1 MDMMSAYKVARLKL
15 QKALSRP
22 TIALAQQ
29 GDIKLNGPISVAAK
43 AVKLGPVQD
52 LYFSLPAGH
61 WGTLQG
67 ANGSGKSLLLS
78 AIAGLEDPEQGEIY
92 LSGQSLRTVS
102 RGTLRRKIALISPDC
117 TILRGSL
124 RRVLC
129 LYLLDRPSDRKLQR
143 AVNNAGLSILSE
155 RCGGLD
161 GKIKEGARSLSNG
174 ERVRISIAQAIL
186 ANPGLILVENV
197 WPLLD
202 RDGHEKLLDWL
213 KRTEATV
220 LSVGSPDA
228 LTVALEAEKLA
239 VTCFKS

>member
-1 MDMMSAYKVARLKL
+1 
-15 QKALSRP
+15 
-22 TIALAQQ
+22 
-29 GDIKLNGPISVAAK
+29 
-43 AVKLGPVQD
+43 
-52 LYFSLPAGH
+52 
-61 WGTLQG
+61 
-67 ANGSGKSLLLS
+67 
-78 AIAGLEDPEQGEIY
+78 
-92 LSGQSLRTVS
+92 
-102 RGTLRRKIALISPDC
+102 
-117 TILRGSL
+117 
-124 RRVLC
+124 
-129 LYLLDRPSDRKLQR
+129 LLDRPSDRKLQR